1 MFENKDLTDNDTQ
14 IVSSE
19 AKEES
24 KDSTRKGL
32 TSSASPEVL
41 PSQEEQTPIQGYP
54 PDMPSPKPHE
64 EEKHWYVLRAT
75 YGRELKAK
83 EYLDDHDIKTFL
95 PLQKVVKRVDKRL
108 RKSEEPLLKNI
119 FFALGTDS
127 SLKEYVYD
135 NVHLPYLRFYYERF
149 SNPDGSLSKRP
160 LIIPDY
166 QMESFTLT
174 THPEN
179 HKELDDCFNIEG
191 VFTPSDFS
199 EQKVSVKFDVILDPF
214 IDIHI
219 DYITPYCN
227 SFARYV
233 SCGYC
238 ANQNLNL
245 DMYNVFTNMIITN
258 TSVIANCIGLPED
271 LISAI
276 NLYNQGKYKVHIDS
290 VFAENNISDFL
301 ERSFNQ
307 KHFGK
312 VIFHY

>member
-1 MFENKDLTDNDTQ
+1 MFEKKDLTDNDTQ

-41 PSQEEQTPIQGYP
+41 LSQEEQTPIQECP

-108 RKSEEPLLKNI
+108 RKSEEPMLKNI

-166 QMESFTLT
+166 QMESFKRIYESKEADKNF
-174 THPEN
+174 EN
-179 HKELDDCFNIEG
+179 GVIAKFQTGDLVRVIAGPFEG
-191 VFTPSDFS
+191 VIGR
-199 EQKVSVKFDVILDPF
+199 V
-214 IDIHI
+214 
-219 DYITPYCN
+219 
-227 SFARYV
+227 ARYKGQQRV
-233 SCGYC
+233 GLVIDKFLTVTTSYVPKSDLEP
-238 ANQNLNL
+238 LN
-245 DMYNVFTNMIITN
+245 DQEYT
-258 TSVIANCIGLPED
+258 
-271 LISAI
+271 
-276 NLYNQGKYKVHIDS
+276 
-290 VFAENNISDFL
+290 
-301 ERSFNQ
+301 
-307 KHFGK
+307 
-312 VIFHY
+312 